1 MSRSKTRVEYRLL
14 LILPLLLILLFLTYG
29 REHLMSAQEEWADSM
44 EFVVKQS
51 AAEEKL
57 LPFYSEKDALYYLF
71 LPSYADLSNVRVYF
85 EGADR
90 IVFEESGET
99 LELKKGS
106 ALGGL
111 KTDTIYRASFVQD
124 GETKE
129 ETGFKIMH
137 AENLPTLFIRTDSGT
152 MEAVDGDK
160 SVQEAGS
167 YVLMDSDGT
176 LLYADDLDHITGRG
190 NSTWNYPK
198 KSYSIKLENAAN
210 LLDMGQAKSWILLS
224 NVEDISYLRNK
235 ITYDMAVAA
244 GMDGAPESRYIDLYI
259 NNEYNG
265 MYLLCEKIEP
275 GENRVPIADLET
287 ENKKLNKNIE
297 LAEPAYTERTKG
309 VSLGAVPGDITGG
322 YIVERDEYSKFIEEV
337 SGFQTSLLGEL
348 YVIKSPEY
356 ASQEEVSYI
365 SSLFS
370 DMEKA
375 VVAQDGV
382 NTDTGKDYLSYIY
395 LQSFIQKYM
404 IEEICKN
411 NGGGATSSYFYKPED
426 AVSTKIFGGPVWD
439 YDKGYGAVDGI
450 NDSRR
455 DLCYLTLRDEGTTLF
470 WYLNQH
476 EEFQEEVKASYQ
488 NFFSDYITS
497 IMEEKIPAY
506 IEQMRHSADMD
517 VVRWQEI
524 YGEPDS
530 YEQRV
535 SVITDF
541 LTDRKAFLDEVWA
554 QDAPVRT
561 VHFSATD
568 LYIDKYMSV
577 IEGECLTAIPLQ
589 EAGTSLR
596 GVIFDGWYTEDGKE
610 FDINEPVYEDVTV
623 YARSHTG

>member
-1 MSRSKTRVEYRLL
+1 MSD
-14 LILPLLLILLFLTYG
+14 
-29 REHLMSAQEEWADSM
+29 QEERAAGM
-44 EFVVKQS
+44 EFIVKQS

-57 LPFYSEKDALYYLF
+57 SPFYSEKDALYYLF
-71 LPSYADLSNVRVYF
+71 LPSYADLANVRVYF

-90 IVFEESGET
+90 IVFEEGGET

-106 ALGGL
+106 ALGSL
-111 KTDTIYRASFVQD
+111 KTDTVYSASFVQD

-129 ETGFKIMH
+129 ETGFKILQ

-152 MEAVDGDK
+152 MEAVDSDK
-160 SVQEAGS
+160 TVQETGS

-190 NSTWNYPK
+190 NSTWLYPK
-198 KSYSIKLENAAN
+198 KSYSIKLESAAN
-210 LLDMGQAKSWILLS
+210 LLDMGQAENWILLS

-275 GENRVPIADLET
+275 GENRVPIADLGV

-297 LAEPAYTERTKG
+297 LAEPAYTDLTKG
-309 VSLGAVPGDITGG
+309 VSLGGVPKDITGG
-322 YIVERDEYSKFIEEV
+322 YIVERDEHSKYIEEI
-337 SGFQTSLLGEL
+337 SGFQTSLLGDL

-375 VVAQDGV
+375 IVEDDG
-382 NTDTGKDYLSYIY
+382 DYLAYID
-395 LQSFIQKYM
+395 LKSFVQKYM

-455 DLCYLTLRDEGTTLF
+455 DLSYLTLRDEGTTLF

-476 EEFQEEVKASYQ
+476 EEFQEEVKSSYQ
-488 NFFSDYITS
+488 NFFADYITS

-506 IEQMRHSADMD
+506 IEQMRCSADMD

-524 YGEPDS
+524 YGEPEP

-541 LTDRKAFLDEVWA
+541 LTDRKAFLDEVWG
-554 QDAPVRT
+554 QDAPVCT
-561 VHFSATD
+561 VHFSAPD

-577 IEGECLTAIPLQ
+577 IAGECLTAIPLQ
-589 EAGTSLR
+589 EVQTELR
-596 GVIFDGWYTEDGKE
+596 GVIFEGWYKEDGTA
-610 FDINEPVYEDVTV
+610 FDMNEPIYEDITV
-623 YARSHTG
+623 CAKVKSS